1 MLSRSFVKLSVLI
14 FFFSFSELL
23 KAQNGGTNC
32 SAAQNSSITIP
43 YSENNHNLCGNSN
56 DYNGNNGCGVSW
68 GNDFGGQDWM
78 YSFTATQTGFLNV
91 TLSDIIYPN
100 NSWGVASIGL
110 FQGCPGSA
118 GACLGLGQSSWGG
131 NASLFITVN
140 AGITYTIVIDAISYL
155 NYYSN
160 CFRYDINI
168 SLTTIPIQPSC
179 TNMGFTSNN
188 LNGWFATT
196 GSAITGPTGA
206 QTPTYAPNSFGVV
219 NGRHTIMTG
228 GNDPIGNFPRVDP
241 TGGPYSLRLGN
252 NSSGAEAEQVRQT
265 FLVSTS
271 NSSFT
276 YRYAVVFED
285 PGHSSPEQPFFR
297 ALLRDQNGTLI
308 PCSDFIVSAQGNLPG
323 FSSALGGTVR
333 YKPWSTVNV
342 DLSNYLGQNVTAEF
356 TTGDCSQG
364 GHFGYAYI
372 DAFCSPSTLGDLADT
387 ICPGQSVTLTAPN
400 GYQQYTWN
408 PGNIQSQTVTYTPA
422 ATTTYTLSLTAFNG
436 CVSNFT
442 VPITLAPLPTPS
454 FTAVAPACDLPV
466 TFNNTTPSAAYS
478 ITNLNWSFGG
488 TANPPTSNLLSPDIT
503 FPGPGIYPVSL
514 NVVNSAGCSGTIIQ
528 NVTVPPCVF
537 RVTITGDT
545 ICAGECYTFNYTTN
559 YGFPPYTVQW
569 STSANTGATE
579 TLCVNATTLVTITL
593 TDATGDVATDT
604 AMISVPP
611 SLISQELITNVI
623 CNGENNG
630 SINPQIQGWGPFD
643 YSWSNGSQS
652 SQISTLFAGTYS
664 VLITDA
670 GNCQY
675 QDTFVVTEP
684 APILFGT
691 AITPSTC
698 GLANGQINISNISG
712 GFSPYEVG
720 IDTLQ
725 YQSGTDISGLGA
737 GLYTVYVKDSNQ
749 CRNQTNVNVNA
760 LSFPSQI
767 SIQLNDAFCDIANGS
782 IELSN
787 IVGGVSP
794 FQVSLNG
801 AFSGNFDGSN
811 YLINQLDSGLFDI
824 HIVDA
829 NNCVLDT
836 NATLMQHP
844 SPTGILYTTTPATC
858 GLNNASLMLN
868 AVINGTAP
876 YLFSLNSGA
885 FSSDSAFSDLA
896 PTNFLVTVQDSNG
909 CIYDTNIVMPFI
921 EDLEATISLLQ
932 HVKCFG
938 GIDGG
943 AFVSILSG
951 SSPFQYVWNNGV
963 SNDSVTNLSLGTA
976 TVVITDSV
984 GCIENLSIQIN
995 EPSAL
1000 SFQIEKTNAT
1010 CGLDN
1015 GVIEVVNVQ
1024 GGTPGFDFSI
1034 NGNSFQEF
1042 NTFQNLPDTSVTI
1055 SVKDANGCIQSDS
1068 IAITMISF
1076 PSAISISKVD
1086 AICGLPNGSISLE
1099 GVFGGVAPFTV
1110 NCTNQIETQTSLF
1123 PLNWIG
1129 LPQQNYLISVSDSNN
1144 CQIELDTT
1152 ILQFDGPSFAF
1163 LTVQPAICGLDNA
1176 SVEIDSLL
1184 DGTAP
1189 FQYSFGISAF
1199 GSALSSG
1206 DIPSG
1211 PILIQVRDA
1220 NNCLLDTLIN
1230 APFIEN
1236 INISLA
1242 QIDPITCFGYS
1253 NGAAGVNVLS
1263 GSYPFTFNWSNGSVT
1278 QINDSIPAGAY
1289 SVTVADS
1296 LGCEDQGS
1304 ITLIQPLKI
1313 SVTATGPDYVCE
1325 GKSVTVQAFA
1335 TGGQGHLDVLWP
1347 AYSHSAPILIDTPD
1361 SSTNYE
1367 AIAVDLNGC
1376 VGRDSHFVSLK
1387 LSPQGTIEAD
1397 ISEGCA
1403 PVCANFSL
1411 SITNNAIIESY
1422 LWSFSNA
1429 EEGNNSPQKTCFFE
1443 EGIQSATVLI
1453 TDNFGCKNELSAQGV
1468 VNVFGIPKAAF
1479 SSTPDKP
1486 DLLNPEVQFIQESI
1500 SAHLFD
1506 WRFGDGGSSDEMS
1519 PKHAYQ
1525 DTGTYEV
1532 CLKVTSEHGCEDETC
1547 EPVSIYP
1554 VPTIWAP
1561 SAFTPN
1567 GDGTNERFK
1576 VVVLY
1581 ATKFQLEIFN
1591 RWGEMIYSSI
1601 DQDEGWDGTYKSNPA
1616 QIDTYVWKVSV
1627 TNSLKEQKQITGRVT
1642 LYE

>member
-1 MLSRSFVKLSVLI
+1 MLSRSFVKLGVLI
-14 FFFSFSELL
+14 FLFSISEILQ
-23 KAQNGGTNC
+23 AQNGGTNC
-32 SAAQNSSITIP
+32 TTSQNNPITIP

-56 DYNGNNGCGVSW
+56 DYNGNNGCGASW
-68 GNDFGGQDWM
+68 GNNFGGQDWM

-100 NSWGVASIGL
+100 NSWGVASVGL

-118 GACLGLGQSSWGG
+118 GACLGLGQASWGG
-131 NASLFITVN
+131 NASLLITVN
-140 AGITYTIVIDAISYL
+140 AGVTYTIVIDATTYFT
-155 NYYSN
+155 YYSN
-160 CFRYDINI
+160 CFRYDINV
-168 SLTTIPIQPSC
+168 SLTTIPVQPSC

-196 GSAITGPTGA
+196 GNAVTGPTGA
-206 QTPTYAPNSFGVV
+206 QTPTYAPNAFGVV

-252 NSSGAEAEQVRQT
+252 NTSGSEAEQVRQT

-285 PGHSSPEQPFFR
+285 PGHSAPEQPFFR

-323 FSSALGGTVR
+323 FSSAQGGSVR

-372 DAFCSPSTLGDLADT
+372 DAFCSPSTLGELADT

-400 GYQQYTWN
+400 GYQQYRWN
-408 PGNIQSQTVTYTPA
+408 PGNIQSQTVTFTPA

-442 VPITLAPLPTPS
+442 VPITVAPLPTPS
-454 FTAVAPACDLPV
+454 FTAIAPACDLPM
-466 TFNNTTPSAAYS
+466 TFTNTTPSATYS
-478 ITNLNWSFGG
+478 VTNLNWNFGG
-488 TANPPTSNLLSPDIT
+488 TANPTSSILTNPDIL
-503 FPGPGIYPVSL
+503 FQGPGVYPVSL

-545 ICAGECYTFNYTTN
+545 ICAGDCYTFNYTTA
-559 YGFPPYTVQW
+559 YGFPPYSVQW
-569 STSANTGATE
+569 STSANTSPTE
-579 TLCVNATTLVTITL
+579 TICANASTLVTITL
-593 TDATGDVATDT
+593 TDATGDIATDT

-611 SLISQELITNVI
+611 SLISQELITNVV

-630 SINPQIQGWGPFD
+630 AIDPQIQGWGPFD
-643 YSWSNGSQS
+643 YTWSNGSQL
-652 SQISTLFAGTYS
+652 SQISNLVAGTYS
-664 VLITDA
+664 VSITDA
-670 GNCQY
+670 GNCLY
-675 QDTFVVTEP
+675 QDTFIVTEP

-691 AITPSTC
+691 SITPSTC
-698 GLANGQINISNISG
+698 GLSNGQINVLNISG
-712 GFSPYEVG
+712 GFSPYEIG
-720 IDTLQ
+720 TDTLQ
-725 YQSGTDISGLGA
+725 YQNSTSISGLAA
-737 GLYTVYVKDSNQ
+737 GSYTVYVVDSNQ
-749 CRNQTNVNVNA
+749 CRNQTLVNVNA
-760 LSFPSQI
+760 LSFPSEV
-767 SIQLNDAFCDIANGS
+767 SMQLNDAYCNIANGS
-782 IELSN
+782 IELLN
-787 IVGGVSP
+787 IVGGTSP

-801 AFSGNFDGSN
+801 SVSGNFNGSN
-811 YLINQLDSGLFDI
+811 YIMNQLDGGLFDI

-836 NATLMQHP
+836 NATLVQHP
-844 SPTGILYTTTPATC
+844 SPSGVLFTTQPATC
-858 GLNNASLMLN
+858 GLNNASLLLN
-868 AVINGTAP
+868 AVVNGTAP
-876 YLFSLNSGA
+876 YLYSLNSGTFSSNTA
-885 FSSDSAFSDLA
+885 FSNLS
-896 PTNFLVTVQDSNG
+896 PTNFLVSVQDSNG
-909 CIYDTNIVMPFI
+909 CSYDTSIVVPFI
-921 EDLEATISLLQ
+921 EDLAATIGLIQ

-938 GIDGG
+938 GMDGG

-951 SSPFQYVWNNGV
+951 SAPFQYSWSNGAA
-963 SNDSVTNLSLGTA
+963 SDSVTNLSLGAA
-976 TVVITDSV
+976 TVMVTDSV
-984 GCIENLSIQIN
+984 GCIKNLSIQIN
-995 EPSAL
+995 EPSLL
-1000 SFQIEKTNAT
+1000 SFQLEETDAT

-1015 GVIEVVNVQ
+1015 GIIEVVNVQ
-1024 GGTPGFDFSI
+1024 GGTPGYEYAIEGNNFLPTSI
-1034 NGNSFQEF
+1034 FP
-1042 NTFQNLPDTSVTI
+1042 NLPDTLFTI

-1068 IAITMISF
+1068 ASITMISF
-1076 PSAISISKVD
+1076 PTSLGIQKID
-1086 AICGLPNGSISLE
+1086 AICGFPNGSISLV
-1099 GVFGGVAPFTV
+1099 GVTGGVAPFTV
-1110 NCTNQIETQTSLF
+1110 NCTNQIETQVSLF
-1123 PLNWIG
+1123 PVNWNS
-1129 LPQQNYLISVSDSNN
+1129 LQEQTYLISVSDVNN
-1144 CQIELDTT
+1144 CQISLDTN
-1152 ILQFDGPSFAF
+1152 ILQFESPSMVF
-1163 LTVQPAICGLDNA
+1163 LTVQPSICGLDNA
-1176 SVEIDSLL
+1176 SVAIDSLI
-1184 DGTAP
+1184 DGTSP
-1189 FQYSFGISAF
+1189 FQYSFGNGVF
-1199 GSALSSG
+1199 NDVLNSG

-1211 PILIQVRDA
+1211 PILIQVRDS
-1220 NNCLLDTLIN
+1220 NNCLLDTIIN

-1236 INISLA
+1236 IDISVA
-1242 QIDPITCFGYS
+1242 PIHPVTCFGYS
-1253 NGAAGVNVLS
+1253 NGTVGVNILS
-1263 GSYPFTFNWSNGSVT
+1263 GSSPFTYSWSNGIIT
-1278 QINDSIPAGAY
+1278 QVNDSIPAGIY
-1289 SVTVADS
+1289 SVIVTDS
-1296 LGCEDQGS
+1296 LGCEDQGN

-1335 TGGQGHLDVLWP
+1335 TGGQGHLDIFWP
-1347 AYSHSAPILIDTPD
+1347 AYSHSTPILVDTPD

-1376 VGRDSHFVSLK
+1376 IGRDSHYVSLR

-1397 ISEGCA
+1397 ISNGCA
-1403 PVCANFSL
+1403 PVCATFTVNVS
-1411 SITNNAIIESY
+1411 NGAIIDSY
-1422 LWSFSNA
+1422 LWSFSNS
-1429 EEGNNSPQKTCFFE
+1429 EEGNNSEQKTCFFE
-1443 EGIQSATVLI
+1443 EGTQNATVLI
-1453 TDNFGCKNELSAQGV
+1453 TDNFGCKNELSGPGLV
-1468 VNVFGIPKAAF
+1468 TVYGIPKAAF

-1500 SAHLFD
+1500 SADFFD

-1519 PKHAYQ
+1519 PKYAYQ

-1532 CLKVTSEHGCEDETC
+1532 CLKVTSEHGCEHETC
-1547 EPVSIYP
+1547 EPITIDP

-1561 SAFTPN
+1561 TAFTPN

-1591 RWGEMIYSSI
+1591 RWGEMVYSSN
-1601 DQDEGWDGTYKSNPA
+1601 DKDEGWDGTYKSNLA
-1616 QIDTYVWKVSV
+1616 QSDTYIWKVSV